1 MSSAAASTSK
11 ARDEQSFDV
20 EPVDRVAMYRRIAWR
35 LMPFLIISYVINAID
50 RTNISMAQLRM
61 ESDLGFT
68 AEIYGIGVGIFY
80 LGYVM
85 FEVPSNVLLERVGIR
100 KTLLRIMALWG
111 IVSSCTMFVTTP
123 TQFYIVRFL
132 LGIAEAG
139 FYPGVLLYIT
149 LWFPSAYRARI
160 TAMFMIGMPLASAI
174 GSPLSGAIIVGMEGV
189 AGLHGWQWMF
199 LLEGL
204 PAVFLGFAAIFILTD
219 RPDDAQWLA
228 PAEKAAIRVD
238 LAADHGVQSPNGR
251 EGVGSLFR
259 DPQFY
264 MLAFVIFGAY
274 ALTGASLWTPLLLRD
289 AGIASVAGIG
299 FLSAAPPLVS
309 IAAMYLFARR
319 SDKMRERRW
328 HFFAT
333 LLIGASAL
341 SLLAVLPLSPLLVI
355 VLQTV
360 AMCCSFAGGTLL
372 TGIFAAFLPDRARA
386 AGIAML
392 TSTGASAAIV
402 TPMAIGQ
409 LRVATGDFS
418 IALVMLSVVVVVA
431 ALVFIMGIPKSR
443 INERLAAA
451 S

>member
-189 AGLHGWQWMF
+189 AGLRGWQWMF

-238 LAADHGVQSPNGR
+238 LADDHGVQSPNGR

-386 AGIAML
+386 AGIALL

>member
-1 MSSAAASTSK
+1 
-11 ARDEQSFDV
+11 
-20 EPVDRVAMYRRIAWR
+20 MYRRIAWR

-189 AGLHGWQWMF
+189 AGLRGWQWMF

-238 LAADHGVQSPNGR
+238 LADDHGVQSPNGR

-386 AGIAML
+386 AGIALL